1 MYIYQTKHSWIY
13 NIYSKIADWQGKVIG
28 EYVCNKIDKMSHCG
42 NCRNDI
48 KLRLLD
54 EYFCAKD
61 LVWEYLNKCRLSF
74 ADLVEYSNGGNI
86 YGWHISDLKI
96 YDNPKEL
103 SEFKKINRDCYYSD
117 LGFAIPKCDDCRNK
131 DCFVQ
136 RPPQSWCYV
145 EEV

>member
-1 MYIYQTKHSWIY
+1 M
-13 NIYSKIADWQGKVIG
+13 
-28 EYVCNKIDKMSHCG
+28 CNKIDKMSHCG